1 MEMLDGVEKIFDQMK
16 PMMKK
21 LKKASYEHN
30 MEGFR
35 RENGHYFREMVDY
48 VEEAGQ
54 KEEAAKEIAVLF
66 TEKVGEKFGGKK
78 KISGILQADLNF
90 FMIYYVFPSILLT
103 GSDYAKTTADA
114 VCAEW
119 GNRFKDSKINYADY
133 DTIYKGFREKVFGIF

>member
-21 LKKASYEHN
+21 LKKASYEQN

-103 GSDYAKTTADA
+103 GSDCAKTTADA